1 MEKTPSGK
9 SVTFSH
15 DSIQEDEPHSPSSS
29 SSEPRVDSIDHS
41 NRNSDVSRKSD
52 ASHHEQE
59 AENQGDE
66 EEKERKEDRVL
77 LHSRKVSNDFDTNLL
92 KLSKEVDEF
101 LATTSND
108 NLEIPESVEKYA
120 KLVQVEIVKCVSGD
134 ISALKLFDET
144 GDQPS
149 IVSSIYKIS
158 RLTAMLGD
166 FKSEKDI
173 VSLVNLTNTVL
184 QSAMSFLE
192 DEFRT
197 ILEVGSVGDPGSSRR
212 SSKSGSF
219 KDPDRGTPK
228 SQSDQNNSNSDEDI
242 FPGFSAETV
251 LTLKE
256 IATSM
261 VDSGYEIECR
271 LVYDMVRRNAFE
283 DSLMKIGYEKVSIDD
298 VQRMQWESLEAEI
311 ASWIKVV
318 KEAVNVYFPA
328 ERKLCEDIFG
338 ENSAGIF
345 HSYTRNIALQLLN
358 FAEAVAMSKRSA
370 EKLFKFLDTYETL
383 RDVIPT
389 INELFSDDT
398 THDMKSETQSVRY
411 RLSEAACLIF
421 CDLENS
427 IKSDTGKSPVPGGAI
442 HPLTRY
448 TINYVKYACEYK
460 DTLEQ
465 IFLENM
471 NTDESADGASSPG
484 EQSAGSNP
492 TEGNSSSSPFAEQL
506 MDVMDLLDS
515 NLEGKSKLYKDL
527 SLRYI
532 FLMNNG
538 RYIMQ
543 KIKESNEMY
552 QLLGNTWS
560 RKRSSNLRQYHK
572 NYQRETWGKLLGCLS
587 HEGLQVNGKVQK
599 PVLKERFKS
608 FNAMF
613 DEIHK
618 TQSTWIVS
626 DNQLQ
631 SELQVSICAVVV
643 PAYRAFLGRFEQYFD
658 AGRQT
663 EKYIKFGSEDIETAI
678 DDLFNGNQTSVAR
691 RSNK

>member
-1 MEKTPSGK
+1 MEKTSSGK

-15 DSIQEDEPHSPSSS
+15 DSIQEEEPHSPSSS
-29 SSEPRVDSIDHS
+29 SSVSRVDSIDHS

-52 ASHHEQE
+52 ASHHKQE
-59 AENQGDE
+59 TENQGDE

-92 KLSKEVDEF
+92 KPLKEVDEF

-108 NLEIPESVEKYA
+108 NLEIPESEKYA

-144 GDQPS
+144 GEEPS
-149 IVSSIYKIS
+149 IVSSIDRIS
-158 RLTAMLGD
+158 KLTTMLGD
-166 FKSEKDI
+166 DSHAEKDT
-173 VSLVNLTNTVL
+173 VSLVNLTSTVL

-219 KDPDRGTPK
+219 KDPDQGTPK
-228 SQSDQNNSNSDEDI
+228 SQSDQNNNSFDEDS
-242 FPGFSAETV
+242 FSGFSAETV

-261 VDSGYEIECR
+261 VASGYEIECR

-283 DSLMKIGYEKVSIDD
+283 DSLTKIGYEKVSIDD
-298 VQRMQWESLEAEI
+298 VQRMQWESLEAKI

-389 INELFSDDT
+389 INELFFDDT
-398 THDMKSETQSVRY
+398 THDMKSETQSVRS

-465 IFLENM
+465 IFLEKR

-484 EQSAGSNP
+484 EQSAGSSDG
-492 TEGNSSSSPFAEQL
+492 GNSSSSPFAEQL
-506 MDVMDLLDS
+506 MAVMDLLDS

-527 SLRYI
+527 SLR
-532 FLMNNG
+532 
-538 RYIMQ
+538 
-543 KIKESNEMY
+543 SNEMY
-552 QLLGNTWS
+552 QLLGYTWS
-560 RKRSSNLRQYHK
+560 RKRSSDLRQYHK
-572 NYQRETWGKLLGCLS
+572 NYQRETWGKGCLS

-608 FNAMF
+608 FSAMF

-618 TQSTWIVS
+618 TQRTWIVS

-691 RSNK
+691 RNNK